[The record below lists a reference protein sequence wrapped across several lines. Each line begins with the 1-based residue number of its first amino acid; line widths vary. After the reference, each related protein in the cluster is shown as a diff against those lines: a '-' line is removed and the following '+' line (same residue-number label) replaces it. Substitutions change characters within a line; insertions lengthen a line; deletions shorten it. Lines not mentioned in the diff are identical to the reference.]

1 VSRTPEPRPAPTI
14 AGAELCS
21 RLEAGEPIWLIHV
34 PASSFARGHLLG
46 AVAFGELARIR
57 DTLQPQDTVVVYGPD
72 AACTASRDLVVE
84 LRRHGYGDSW
94 WFADGL
100 RGWAAAGGDVEALR
114 RGTDD
119 RTGAPAGPP
128 GQSYDGPTQA
138 R

>member
-1 VSRTPEPRPAPTI
+1 VSRTPDPHHAPTI
-14 AGAELCS
+14 AAAELRS
-21 RLEAGEPIWLIHV
+21 RLAAGEPIWLIHV
-34 PASSFARGHLLG
+34 PANTFAGGHLLG

-57 DTLQPQDTVVVYGPD
+57 DSLRPQDTVVVYGPD

-84 LRRHGYGDSW
+84 LRRRGYGDSW

-100 RGWAAAGGDVEALR
+100 RGWAAAGGDVEALH

-119 RTGAPAGPP
+119 RAGAPPVPP
-128 GQSYDGPTQA
+128 VRSDDGPTQA